1 MKYLSASVCCC
12 RCIIIVVIVLL
23 TIGRISRICV
33 LMPFV
38 SSGTFSLFASAPRGL
53 SCRGTP
59 VRRASTSPRARPRP
73 APAPRR
79 SEPSFLLGLHFT
91 LSKKLCLFF
100 CVKFLVF
107 VSFQILNVRS
117 GSLTPY
123 MYFCVFRFGSGSRSV
138 MTLPRVALMCLRGKA
153 SSFPGL
159 QLRVLTSGPDR
170 ARCCEPPSLPIV
182 AHGVPSFHVP
192 GDPRYFP
199 RHCH

>member
-1 MKYLSASVCCC
+1 MLWRSKSACSLGPCLRREPIFYFSVYCEIFFLEFSSFSMKYLSASVCCC

-59 VRRASTSPRARPRP
+59 VSRASTSPRTRPRP

-79 SEPSFLLGLHFT
+79 SEPSFLFGLRFT

-153 SSFPGL
+153 SSFP
-159 QLRVLTSGPDR
+159 S
-170 ARCCEPPSLPIV
+170 S
-182 AHGVPSFHVP
+182 S
-192 GDPRYFP
+192 
-199 RHCH
+199 

>member
-1 MKYLSASVCCC
+1 
-12 RCIIIVVIVLL
+12 
-23 TIGRISRICV
+23 
-33 LMPFV
+33 MPFV

-59 VRRASTSPRARPRP
+59 VRHASTSPRARPRP

-123 MYFCVFRFGSGSRSV
+123 TYFCVFRFGVPFRDDIATRGFNVLTWKSV
-138 MTLPRVALMCLRGKA
+138 VV
-153 SSFPGL
+153 SQL
-159 QLRVLTSGPDR
+159 QLRVPTSGPDR